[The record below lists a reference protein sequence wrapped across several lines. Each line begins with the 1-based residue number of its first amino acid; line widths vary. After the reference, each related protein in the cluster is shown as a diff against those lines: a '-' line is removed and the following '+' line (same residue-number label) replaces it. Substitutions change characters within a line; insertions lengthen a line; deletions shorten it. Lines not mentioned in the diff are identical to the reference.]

1 MDVRA
6 LYPSI
11 TAAHAGEAVKAE
23 METTRLQIKNVDYGM
38 ALRFLSK
45 AAKSDK
51 EIRAW
56 GFGRWCPKRTK
67 TPDIDR
73 A

>member
-11 TAAHAGEAVKAE
+11 TAAQAGEAVKAE
-23 METTRLQIKNVDYGM
+23 METTVLRIMNVDYAM

-45 AAKSDK
+45 ASKSD
-51 EIRAW
+51 EEVRA
-56 GFGRWCPKRTK
+56 
-67 TPDIDR
+67 
-73 A
+73 